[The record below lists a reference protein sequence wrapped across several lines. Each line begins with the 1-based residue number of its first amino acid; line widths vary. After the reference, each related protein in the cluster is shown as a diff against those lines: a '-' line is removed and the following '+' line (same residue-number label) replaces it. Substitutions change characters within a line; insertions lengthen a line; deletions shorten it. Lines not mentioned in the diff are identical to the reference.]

1 MKKLKENF
9 LVWLFFVLVPVI
21 AVAGG
26 LWLTNV
32 DRGKEIPNE
41 YEEGYEDGY
50 DAAREKYAVDDR
62 YDEGYADAE
71 RDHIDDYQN
80 GFYAGY
86 DYGYQDGADG
96 EDPDPGRW
104 YSPVERN
111 LKP

>member
-1 MKKLKENF
+1 MKKLKEN
-9 LVWLFFVLVPVI
+9 LPVILFFVLVPVLAI
-21 AVAGG
+21 VGG

-32 DRGKEIPNE
+32 DRDSGESRTE
-41 YEEGYEDGY
+41 YEEGYDDGY

-71 RDHIDDYQN
+71 RDHVDDYQN
-80 GFYAGY
+80 GFNAGY

-104 YSPVERN
+104 Y
-111 LKP
+111 